1 MLRVLLPQY
10 SCKSTLVRVHL
21 LLATLMVTLAMAV
34 VYLLTLERQQM
45 GPVINPDY

>member
-10 SCKSTLVRVHL
+10 SFKSTLVRVHL
-21 LLATLMVTLAMAV
+21 LLATLMVTSAMAA